1 MKPYKLNLKAVIGI
15 VGLLSLVI
23 FSMVLVLLGEAE
35 LGHIGETLLHY
46 GYIIAPVSILWVSL
60 DDYFWHTKLFQSIR
74 KSLNI
79 PPDLRGRWEG
89 TLENA
94 DGSQPQKFVIEI
106 KQTLTSIRVHSFS
119 AIANS
124 KSILTEIASD
134 GHEEHFMI
142 GYLWQGEIGSSGKE
156 MHQGE
161 VFQGYTMLNL
171 DENETPKLLQGSYFT
186 NRKGMQTRGII
197 HLHWVSYHLKKKFE

>member
-1 MKPYKLNLKAVIGI
+1 MKPYKLNLKSVIGI

-23 FSMVLVLLGEAE
+23 FSVVLVLLGEAE

-46 GYIIAPVSILWVSL
+46 GYIIAPVSILWVLL
-60 DDYFWHTKLFQSIR
+60 DNYFWHTKFFQSIR
-74 KSLNI
+74 KSLNV

-94 DGSQPQKFVIEI
+94 DGSLPQKFVIEI

-124 KSILTEIASD
+124 KSILTEIAADS
-134 GHEEHFMI
+134 HEEHFMI

-171 DENETPKLLQGSYFT
+171 DEHVSPKSLQGSYFT
-186 NRKGMQTRGII
+186 NRKGMQTRGGIQ
-197 HLHWVSYHLKKKFE
+197 LKWTSYDLKKRFE

>member
-1 MKPYKLNLKAVIGI
+1 MKPYKLNLKSVIGI

-23 FSMVLVLLGEAE
+23 FSVVLVLLGEAE
-35 LGHIGETLLHY
+35 FTHIGKTLLHY

-60 DDYFWHTKLFQSIR
+60 DSYLWHTKFFQSVR

-89 TLENA
+89 ILENA
-94 DGSQPQKFVIEI
+94 DGSQPQKFVIEVR
-106 KQTLTSIRVHSFS
+106 QTLTSIRVHSFS

-134 GHEEHFMI
+134 SHEEHFMM
-142 GYLWQGEIGSSGKE
+142 GYLWQGEIGTSMKE

-171 DENETPKLLQGSYFT
+171 DEQESPRTLQGSYFT
-186 NRKGMQTRGII
+186 NRKGLQTRGGIQLKWMT
-197 HLHWVSYHLKKKFE
+197 HDLKKRFE

>member
-1 MKPYKLNLKAVIGI
+1 MKPYKLNLKSVIGI
-15 VGLLSLVI
+15 VSLLSLII
-23 FSMVLVLLGEAE
+23 FSVVLVLLGKEKP
-35 LGHIGETLLHY
+35 GDIGEVLLHN

-60 DDYFWHTKLFQSIR
+60 DIYLWHTKLFQSIR

-94 DGSQPQKFVIEI
+94 DGSLPQKFVIEV
-106 KQTLTSIRVHSFS
+106 KQTLTNIRVHSFS
-119 AIANS
+119 SIANS
-124 KSILTEIASD
+124 TSILTEIAADS
-134 GHEEHFMI
+134 HEEHFMI
-142 GYLWQGEIGSSGKE
+142 GYLWQGEVGSSRKE

-171 DENETPKLLQGSYFT
+171 DELETPKSLQGSYFT
-186 NRKGMQTRGII
+186 NRKGMQTRGGIK
-197 HLHWVSYHLKKKFE
+197 LQWVSHKMIHKFE

>member
-1 MKPYKLNLKAVIGI
+1 MKPYKLNLKSVIGI
-15 VGLLSLVI
+15 VGLLSLVV
-23 FSMVLVLLGEAE
+23 FSIVLVLLGEAE
-35 LGHIGETLLHY
+35 IGHIGETLLHY

-60 DDYFWHTKLFQSIR
+60 DTYLWHTKFFQSIR
-74 KSLNI
+74 KSLNV

-89 TLENA
+89 ILENA
-94 DGSQPQKFVIEI
+94 DGSAPQKFVIEI

-119 AIANS
+119 SIANS

-142 GYLWQGEIGSSGKE
+142 GYLWQGEIGSSLKE

-171 DENETPKLLQGSYFT
+171 DENETPRSLQGSYFT
-186 NRKGMQTRGII
+186 NRKGMQTRGGIQ
-197 HLHWVSYHLKKKFE
+197 LKWVSYNLKKKFE

>member
-1 MKPYKLNLKAVIGI
+1 MKPYKLNLKSVIGI

-23 FSMVLVLLGEAE
+23 FSVVLVLLGEAE
-35 LGHIGETLLHY
+35 IGHIGETLLHY

-60 DDYFWHTKLFQSIR
+60 DTYLWHTKLFQSIR

-89 TLENA
+89 VLENA

-119 AIANS
+119 SIANS
-124 KSILTEIASD
+124 TSILTEIASD
-134 GHEEHFMI
+134 SHEEHFMI
-142 GYLWQGEIGSSGKE
+142 GYLWQGEIGSSLKE

-171 DENETPKLLQGSYFT
+171 DEHETPRTLQGSYFT
-186 NRKGMQTRGII
+186 NRKGMQTRGGIQ
-197 HLHWVSYHLKKKFE
+197 LKWGSYELKKKF

>member
-1 MKPYKLNLKAVIGI
+1 MKPYKLNLKSIIGI

-23 FSMVLVLLGEAE
+23 FSVVLILLGEAKPE
-35 LGHIGETLLHY
+35 HIGETLLHY
-46 GYIIAPVSILWVSL
+46 GYIIAPVGILWVLL

-74 KSLNI
+74 KSLNV

-89 TLENA
+89 ILENA
-94 DGSQPQKFVIEI
+94 DGSAPQKFVIEI
-106 KQTLTSIRVHSFS
+106 QQKLTSIRVHSYS

-124 KSILTEIASD
+124 KSILTEIAAD
-134 GHEEHFMI
+134 AHEEHFMI
-142 GYLWQGEIGSSGKE
+142 GYLWQGEIGSSLKE

-171 DENETPKLLQGSYFT
+171 DEHESPRSLQGSYFT

-197 HLHWVSYHLKKKFE
+197 KLQWISHKMVHKFE